1 MSTEQQSNNNSSHE
15 LSVIDFV
22 IIGIYLIVIV
32 IVGLLASVL
41 QKWLERRER
50 GGQEHQ
56 QRLEE
61 GLSTQEQ
68 DDITQ
73 NALQMERK
81 QKFDEFFLGGRSI
94 PWWALACSGMSS
106 NLDVSGTMINVA
118 LIYAFGVSGMWI
130 ELRGG
135 LTLAL
140 CFMMAFL
147 GKWYRRSEVATSSE
161 WMVLRFGNGRE
172 GSIARLA
179 TVISMI
185 ILAIGNII
193 YFSVGS
199 GKFIAQFLSIPNW
212 LGIRQEFWASL
223 LMIIIAMLYTVTS
236 GLSGVVWTDV
246 FQGFFI
252 FIAIFIVCVK
262 GFIDIKIPSTF
273 TLSAPLRDGTYFM
286 YNTTWTAW
294 KNPIPDWQYHF
305 PPQSTY
311 SSYNMFGVAIMLYCT
326 KLMIEGFGGQT
337 SYGEQRYF
345 AAKSEKEAGILTGL
359 WIILLSFRW
368 PFIITIVLYGIYF
381 GNGYGGSVI
390 EDPEVVL
397 PRVIATMMPS
407 GLKGIIVGAMMSAA
421 MSTFDSIVN
430 AASATFT
437 KDIYLAFI
445 HKDASPRVL
454 LFVGRLSGILMVT
467 IGMLASLLIKNINE
481 IWGWVT
487 MALGAGLQVP
497 LLMRFYWWRVNGYGY
512 AGGLLIGTL
521 SAISLKLILTLVN
534 YELPEYYIFVIISG
548 ISFVAIVTVSL
559 LTPRT
564 DDEILLRFYA
574 KVRPF
579 GFWHPYKSR
588 VANPLQKH
596 LKKESIC
603 DIATLGVALP
613 WQLLNYLFF
622 ISLALQS
629 WLLFGIITP
638 ILIIAYIILYF
649 LWLRRLLNPEIVTI
663 EDEDIIH
670 KNDDTKHKEDDTKH
684 KGGDKATEMEEYDI
698 TEDYK
703 QELISI
709 SNDN

>member
-1 MSTEQQSNNNSSHE
+1 
-15 LSVIDFV
+15 
-22 IIGIYLIVIV
+22 
-32 IVGLLASVL
+32 
-41 QKWLERRER
+41 
-50 GGQEHQ
+50 
-56 QRLEE
+56 
-61 GLSTQEQ
+61 
-68 DDITQ
+68 
-73 NALQMERK
+73 
-81 QKFDEFFLGGRSI
+81 
-94 PWWALACSGMSS
+94 
-106 NLDVSGTMINVA
+106 
-118 LIYAFGVSGMWI
+118 
-130 ELRGG
+130 
-135 LTLAL
+135 
-140 CFMMAFL
+140 
-147 GKWYRRSEVATSSE
+147 
-161 WMVLRFGNGRE
+161 
-172 GSIARLA
+172 
-179 TVISMI
+179 
-185 ILAIGNII
+185 
-193 YFSVGS
+193 
-199 GKFIAQFLSIPNW
+199 
-212 LGIRQEFWASL
+212 
-223 LMIIIAMLYTVTS
+223 
-236 GLSGVVWTDV
+236 
-246 FQGFFI
+246 
-252 FIAIFIVCVK
+252 
-262 GFIDIKIPSTF
+262 
-273 TLSAPLRDGTYFM
+273 
-286 YNTTWTAW
+286 
-294 KNPIPDWQYHF
+294 
-305 PPQSTY
+305 
-311 SSYNMFGVAIMLYCT
+311 
-326 KLMIEGFGGQT
+326 
-337 SYGEQRYF
+337 
-345 AAKSEKEAGILTGL
+345 
-359 WIILLSFRW
+359 
-368 PFIITIVLYGIYF
+368 
-381 GNGYGGSVI
+381 
-390 EDPEVVL
+390 
-397 PRVIATMMPS
+397 
-407 GLKGIIVGAMMSAA
+407 

-445 HKDASPRVL
+445 HKNASPRVL
-454 LFVGRLSGILMVT
+454 LFVGRLSSILMVT

-534 YELPEYYIFVIISG
+534 YDLPEYYIFVIISA

-564 DDEILLRFYA
+564 DDEILLKFYA

-622 ISLALQS
+622 ITLALQS

-663 EDEDIIH
+663 EDEDIVH
-670 KNDDTKHKEDDTKH
+670 KNDDTKHKEDDTKHKGDDTKH